1 METTVRHTLLVID
14 DDAQTRALFQA
25 TLEAAGYHVLTS
37 GSGQAGL
44 QLVAHQAVDL
54 ILVDIF
60 MPVMDGLELIRHLR
74 TSQSTCKI
82 IAMSGGVGEWD
93 FLEVAKRLGANHALR
108 KPCAPQAVLDAVIA
122 QLKPDEKE

>member
-1 METTVRHTLLVID
+1 MARHTLLVID
-14 DDAQTRALFQA
+14 DDAQTRALFQT
-25 TLEAAGYHVLTS
+25 TLEAAGYDVLTS
-37 GSGQAGL
+37 GSGQAAL
-44 QLVAHQAVDL
+44 HLMQQQAVDL

-60 MPVMDGLELIRHLR
+60 MPTMDGLELIHRLR
-74 TSQSTCKI
+74 NPQSKCKI

-93 FLEVAKRLGANHALR
+93 FLEVAKRLGANLALR